1 MRVLGA
7 LRVAAGEVGWWV
19 GRLVQFIRRHP
30 RQAVL
35 WLGLLWLSFWLGVG
49 WPWLPLLGLVPMLS
63 LFVWERAWPVSFRLR
78 VADPLFRYRTGRW
91 LRRQWVM
98 VMEACGLARKL
109 PSQETAQAPA
119 LRRLTWQEGQL
130 VVTPSLLTGQTI
142 EDLEGASE
150 RLRVSVNARRLRVLS
165 DPHSNG
171 CTLVFSFGD
180 PLAHVSYRPLPE
192 PLAVNVETVT
202 LGRTEDGQ
210 QWVMPLRPSTLTA
223 GCSGAGKG
231 SVLWGLALS
240 LAPGVK
246 AGLVQLHGIDL
257 KGGMELAMGRQLFA
271 RYATD
276 VLQAV
281 VMLEDLV
288 DRCEK
293 RAKRLAGVSRLHVPT
308 RAEPMHVLV
317 CDELASL
324 VAYLPD
330 RALLKRAEVALSRL
344 LSIGR
349 APGFCVWA
357 FLQDPRK
364 ETVSMRGLFT
374 QAIGLRLR
382 SKEEVTMVLGEGAVN
397 AGALCHRIHRSLPGT
412 GFAIGEDGLVV
423 KVRADFTTDDTLKAA
438 SRRFASPVTIPIVTE
453 PVTPPAD
460 EPSPR
465 ARKPRAPRVRRN
477 GANDEG
483 VAA

>member
-1 MRVLGA
+1 
-7 LRVAAGEVGWWV
+7 
-19 GRLVQFIRRHP
+19 
-30 RQAVL
+30 
-35 WLGLLWLSFWLGVG
+35 
-49 WPWLPLLGLVPMLS
+49 
-63 LFVWERAWPVSFRLR
+63 
-78 VADPLFRYRTGRW
+78 
-91 LRRQWVM
+91 
-98 VMEACGLARKL
+98 
-109 PSQETAQAPA
+109 
-119 LRRLTWQEGQL
+119 
-130 VVTPSLLTGQTI
+130 
-142 EDLEGASE
+142 
-150 RLRVSVNARRLRVLS
+150 
-165 DPHSNG
+165 
-171 CTLVFSFGD
+171 
-180 PLAHVSYRPLPE
+180 
-192 PLAVNVETVT
+192 
-202 LGRTEDGQ
+202 
-210 QWVMPLRPSTLTA
+210 
-223 GCSGAGKG
+223 
-231 SVLWGLALS
+231 
-240 LAPGVK
+240 
-246 AGLVQLHGIDL
+246 
-257 KGGMELAMGRQLFA
+257 
-271 RYATD
+271 
-276 VLQAV
+276 
-281 VMLEDLV
+281 MLEDLV
-288 DRCEK
+288 DQCEK